1 MYFIKQLVK
10 LAALNGAID
19 TIVWWSGNTTI
30 DIIVD
35 PDDKIF
41 VTGYFYKGVSKPE

>member
-1 MYFIKQLVK
+1 MYFIKSTSKVGT
-10 LAALNGAID
+10 LNGAID
-19 TIVWWSGNTTI
+19 TLILWSGNTTI
-30 DIIVD
+30 DILVD